1 MLFGGSEES
10 LINAGGLWSIILPSL
25 ACKKVRGQR
34 RIYSSM
40 MAQDRLGDTNLQLLT
55 VISDPQGGE
64 EEQKNWVNNRRL
76 VNAAMSG
83 LPVKIFLVILVIAFV
98 GAGKCTFRSSFLVLH
113 AGNVLRTLDGWKI
126 SACLH
131 ILQSRFSYSTEV
143 DANLSLHIYTQ
154 LNRLPC
160 LQLRRCRDCEIYI
173 LSDRIDVKFWNVPC
187 DRG

>member
-64 EEQKNWVNNRRL
+64 EEQKN
-76 VNAAMSG
+76 
-83 LPVKIFLVILVIAFV
+83 
-98 GAGKCTFRSSFLVLH
+98 
-113 AGNVLRTLDGWKI
+113 
-126 SACLH
+126 
-131 ILQSRFSYSTEV
+131 
-143 DANLSLHIYTQ
+143 
-154 LNRLPC
+154 
-160 LQLRRCRDCEIYI
+160 
-173 LSDRIDVKFWNVPC
+173 
-187 DRG
+187 